1 MIMLRSSL
9 LSSMPLSRAG
19 DTKATGRMVSKPIWM
34 KAKSDMMTNT
44 RMKSFVLNAKFGDSC
59 CEGRSDSSA
68 MFECECVLMKV
79 SMDSLYERREQELP
93 APFGVPLAHVAIPPR

>member
-1 MIMLRSSL
+1 MIILRSSL

-44 RMKSFVLNAKFGDSC
+44 RLKSFVLNAKLGDGC
-59 CEGRSDSSA
+59 WEGRSDSSA
-68 MFECECVLMKV
+68 MFGCECVLMKV
-79 SMDSLYERREQELP
+79 SMDSFDKKKEQEIP
-93 APFGVPLAHVAIPPR
+93 APFGAPLAHVAIPPL